1 LGPEVRF
8 YGGVNYGYGYGGVG
22 FGGGRWNGGY
32 FNYNT
37 AVVRVNTT
45 IIRNTYIDRTVITNV
60 NMNRMSYNGGQGGIN
75 VRPNQ
80 TQIAAE
86 HQKRFGP
93 ANTQVKQERVASQD
107 KAKFASVNHGTPVH
121 AALAKPAAS
130 IADFNHAVP
139 AHGAKPVNLADL
151 LLAQGIV
158 CNRGSRPPRNDS
170 VVEND
175 VEQRLMNLDAAV
187 VRNKAELAKAIH
199 EEADPRPSGA
209 DHLRQRFLRDR
220 RNQCFSFTRLAKL
233 RQQ

>member
-1 LGPEVRF
+1 VGF

-107 KAKFASVNHGTPVH
+107 KA
-121 AALAKPAAS
+121 
-130 IADFNHAVP
+130 
-139 AHGAKPVNLADL
+139 NL
-151 LLAQGIV
+151 
-158 CNRGSRPPRNDS
+158 
-170 VVEND
+170 
-175 VEQRLMNLDAAV
+175 
-187 VRNKAELAKAIH
+187 
-199 EEADPRPSGA
+199 
-209 DHLRQRFLRDR
+209 R
-220 RNQCFSFTRLAKL
+220 R
-233 RQQ
+233 